1 MPLSLVNIILQVKM
15 IKVSKMS
22 SEWPAILLH
31 GSSLPTKALN
41 GRNMSF
47 AALIYFYVVLLRKCD
62 CNMEEEWKVWRRKA
76 RWELL

>member
-1 MPLSLVNIILQVKM
+1 M

-47 AALIYFYVVLLRKCD
+47 AALIYFYVVLLR
-62 CNMEEEWKVWRRKA
+62 
-76 RWELL
+76 